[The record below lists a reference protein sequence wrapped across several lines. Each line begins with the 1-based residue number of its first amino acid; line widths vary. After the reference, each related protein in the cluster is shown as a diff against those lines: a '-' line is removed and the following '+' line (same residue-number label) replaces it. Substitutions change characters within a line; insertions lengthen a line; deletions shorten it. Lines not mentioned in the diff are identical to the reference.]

1 VEKEIWLELA
11 YFIVFNNLFI
21 KWGKPRKNCAEKR
34 EKREG
39 KLEMVKKTS

>member
-1 VEKEIWLELA
+1 MSELA
-11 YFIVFNNLFI
+11 YFTVFNNLFI
-21 KWGKPRKNCAEKR
+21 NWGKLRKSRAKIG